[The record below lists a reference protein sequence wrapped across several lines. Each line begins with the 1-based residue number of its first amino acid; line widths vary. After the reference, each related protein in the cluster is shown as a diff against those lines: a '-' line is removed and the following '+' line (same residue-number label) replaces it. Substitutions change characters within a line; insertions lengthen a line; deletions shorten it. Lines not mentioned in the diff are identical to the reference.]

1 VNRLLDRLYVFI
13 LKIAAALALL
23 MLVIDAMGLAAQGSG
38 VDSKRV
44 TAGFQSI

>member
-1 VNRLLDRLYVFI
+1 VNRLLDRLHAFT
-13 LKIAAALALL
+13 LRIAAALALL

-44 TAGFQSI
+44 TAVSQSI